1 MKEQDLQSK
10 KNIVKNKLK
19 INKIEKIDICIFCTI
34 LIIFTIALLSF
45 FPAILTSDSVDQMK
59 QIETRKL
66 WYITSNTSYIYFG
79 KYSKNI
85 WRGSGICYV
94 PNNSICNNLDMGL

>member
-1 MKEQDLQSK
+1 MEKQDLKSQKSTG
-10 KNIVKNKLK
+10 KNKLK
-19 INKIEKIDICIFCTI
+19 INKIEKIDIAIFCTI

-45 FPAILTSDSVDQMK
+45 FPAILTSDSVDQMR

-66 WYITSNTSYIYFG
+66 WYITSNTPYSNFR

-85 WRGSGICYV
+85 WWSLGLCYV
-94 PNNSICNNLDMGL
+94 SNNSICNNLDMGM